1 MYQETLKQQH
11 SEIAHILRTL
21 QIPKR
26 HVRAINFLGSALKFV
41 AGTPD
46 HDDYTLLLTK
56 QNTLIE
62 NSNKQNKINSDLQE
76 RINEISKQ
84 INELKKAIQR
94 TKTLDKTPVFEIL
107 TNRNILIINYLNNL
121 ALSIVLA
128 KNNLINPL
136 ILDEIDL
143 NNLIE
148 HENLQI
154 SISNILL
161 VSKIKVLQNNNVIH
175 YILKVPQISKFC
187 DFLNIFPVSH
197 DNKIVQIPTSTAAK
211 CKDTSFPVNECVK
224 TTTESICKPLTS
236 PCMTDLLNS
245 DVASCPTE
253 NSHHLP
259 LIQQVNDGTIIL
271 NNVYPTTIIEK
282 DNIVVRG
289 TVLLIFSDII
299 QINKTVF
306 KNLKNLSNLEVHP
319 PKLLTLIPLQH
330 TDKISLPYLHE
341 LNIQN
346 TDLIKNINED
356 LESHTVLWWIAISL
370 ILTFSIM
377 MLAIILKLLCCKKA
391 ERNPTKILSSEELK
405 AMLDNINIRVEDT
418 AI

>member
-1 MYQETLKQQH
+1 M
-11 SEIAHILRTL
+11 
-21 QIPKR
+21 
-26 HVRAINFLGSALKFV
+26 
-41 AGTPD
+41 D
-46 HDDYTLLLTK
+46 
-56 QNTLIE
+56 
-62 NSNKQNKINSDLQE
+62 
-76 RINEISKQ
+76 
-84 INELKKAIQR
+84 
-94 TKTLDKTPVFEIL
+94 
-107 TNRNILIINYLNNL
+107 
-121 ALSIVLA
+121 

-161 VSKIKVLQNNNVIH
+161 VSKIKVLQNNDVIH

-197 DNKIVQIPTSTAAK
+197 NNKIVQIPTSTAAK
-211 CKDTSFPVNECVK
+211 CIDTSFPVNECVK
-224 TTTESICKPLTS
+224 TTTENIYKPLTS
-236 PCMTDLLNS
+236 PCMSDLLNS

-253 NSHHLP
+253 NSHHLL

-289 TVLLIFSDII
+289 TVLLIFSDTI
-299 QINKTVF
+299 QINKTVC
-306 KNLKNLSNLEVHP
+306 L
-319 PKLLTLIPLQH
+319 LLTLIPLQH
-330 TDKISLPYLHE
+330 TDKISLPCLHE

-346 TDLIKNINED
+346 TDLITNINED

-370 ILTFSIM
+370 ISTFSIM
-377 MLAIILKLLCCKKA
+377 LLAIILKLLCCKKT
-391 ERNPTKILSSEELK
+391 ERHPTKILSSEELK
-405 AMLDNINIRVEDT
+405 AREGS
-418 AI
+418 